1 MVLGEVGFVV
11 VLYSLCSGG
20 MLILNKLAVHHTRAP
35 AFVTLLQ
42 FMVSTLWVLL
52 GHAMKCIELDR
63 PNWRQLRYFVIYVLA
78 FSAGTWSNMK
88 VLVNANVETVI
99 VFRSC
104 APLCV
109 CLTDCIFHGRALPSR
124 RSVLAMLMILA
135 GASIYVHVDHG
146 GGRSNHGSRE
156 RHDTY
161 FWVVVWFTL
170 LIFQL
175 TFGKTLV
182 TGLGLRSIWSSV
194 LFTNALAI
202 PPTTLLGA
210 LVGDFAQLDKR
221 VWTLPALVW
230 VILSCVAGV
239 GISWTGFKCQQ
250 VVTATAYTVIGVM
263 NKLLTVLINVSIW
276 DKHASPLGIGALC
289 ICLLGGSLYQ
299 QSPLRIPREA
309 EALLGNRRS

>member
-1 MVLGEVGFVV
+1 M
-11 VLYSLCSGG
+11 
-20 MLILNKLAVHHTRAP
+20 
-35 AFVTLLQ
+35 
-42 FMVSTLWVLL
+42 
-52 GHAMKCIELDR
+52 
-63 PNWRQLRYFVIYVLA
+63 
-78 FSAGTWSNMK
+78 
-88 VLVNANVETVI
+88 
-99 VFRSC
+99 
-104 APLCV
+104 
-109 CLTDCIFHGRALPSR
+109 
-124 RSVLAMLMILA
+124 
-135 GASIYVHVDHG
+135 
-146 GGRSNHGSRE
+146 
-156 RHDTY
+156 Y
-161 FWVVVWFTL
+161 FWVAVWFTL

-202 PPTTLLGA
+202 PPTTLLGT
-210 LVGDFAQLDKR
+210 LGGDFAQLRDI

-230 VILSCVAGV
+230 VMVSCVAGV

-299 QSPLRIPREA
+299 QSPLRIQREA
-309 EALLGNRRS
+309 EALLCNRRS